1 MALIKAADEA
11 LGKDLLQRGEKK
23 TYKRDYFTECNQVE
37 TCTECRREFESCC
50 MNKECI
56 FGLTCKLNW
65 RGPANAICVDPR
77 FF

>member
-11 LGKDLLQRGEKK
+11 LGKDLPQRGEKE
-23 TYKRDYFTECNQVE
+23 TYKTNATDCETE